1 MTTDPELA
9 KPTLRIDVH
18 PHISVNPI
26 KTLRRNCRKDHADE
40 AQETLVVESN
50 ALLPQHLI
58 FLLLLPDLGGTNVLS
73 LDLPKMVQLS
83 PNRAIAVEHLLHGF
97 P

>member
-1 MTTDPELA
+1 MRTDPELA

-26 KTLRRNCRKDHADE
+26 KTLRRNGRKNHADE
-40 AQETLVVESN
+40 AQETLVIESN